1 MLFVFC
7 LIFTLIT
14 CIGIII
20 FTTNYI
26 IKNFIYLLIGLP
38 FVSTA
43 IFVIRSSISEEL
55 KWVLIVILA
64 FMLYAVKLWYEFST
78 GYYDDEDK
86 Y

>member
-1 MLFVFC
+1 MLFIFC
-7 LIFTLIT
+7 LIFVLIT

-38 FVSTA
+38 FVGIT
-43 IFVIRSSISEEL
+43 IFIIRSSISEEL
-55 KWVLIVILA
+55 KWVLVIILA
-64 FMLYAVKLWYEFST
+64 FMLYAVKLWCEFST

-86 Y
+86 H